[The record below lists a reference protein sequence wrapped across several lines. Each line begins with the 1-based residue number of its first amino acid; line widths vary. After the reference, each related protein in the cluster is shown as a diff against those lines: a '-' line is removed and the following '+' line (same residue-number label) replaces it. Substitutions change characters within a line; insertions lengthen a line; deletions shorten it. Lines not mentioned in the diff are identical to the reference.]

1 MLFRLVTIIY
11 FTILCHSLTLTSFV
25 LDEILDQHSS
35 ANFFGQSPPAGHMRV
50 WEQPAREEKSSI
62 LHAGFN
68 CWLCTLKG

>member
-50 WEQPAREEKSSI
+50 WVHTRLISLTRKLPKKRHG
-62 LHAGFN
+62 L
-68 CWLCTLKG
+68 